1 MDWGSKKVRIGIAIG
16 VFAVIAFAFPLRKV
30 YPDKQSELK
39 IPTFEGDSTKLKQ
52 TVILPAFT
60 SPMVSGKNNIW
71 CTSFQLAWNE
81 MKNTI
86 VKGPIIVTG
95 AEALSQLLNSARQS
109 KTDLLENSYYATA
122 GSVADG
128 IIQKIQSD
136 MARKFP
142 HAPKP
147 TFNPEDALIAYAYL
161 EVYVK
166 FKEPF
171 DENELSLNFMDST
184 GKQSQLKSFGITE
197 SHSPN
202 YKKIIEQVD
211 LLFCTL
217 DPKDNMT
224 EFALDLCKFTQPY
237 QVVVAMIDPKTTL
250 QQTFETVQEK
260 IKLFPDQQIK
270 PRYRRLQPGEI
281 LMVPELFWQINH
293 RFTELLNKPIRG
305 FNTISEAF
313 QMIQF
318 RLDRSGAI
326 LKSEAKL
333 VALSAESEPSRMF
346 VLNKPFLIY
355 LKKRDA
361 LQPFFVMWVDNA
373 ELLTPK

>member
-1 MDWGSKKVRIGIAIG
+1 MDWGTKKVRIGIAIV
-16 VFAVIAFAFPLRKV
+16 VFAAIVLALPLRKA
-30 YPDKQSELK
+30 YPDEQLESKV
-39 IPTFEGDSTKLKQ
+39 PTFEGDSSKLKQ
-52 TVILPAFT
+52 TVILPAFA
-60 SPMVSGKNNIW
+60 SPMVAGKNNIW
-71 CTSFQLAWNE
+71 CSSFQLAWNE
-81 MKNTI
+81 MKDTI
-86 VKGPIIVTG
+86 VKGPIVATG
-95 AEALSQLLNSARQS
+95 AEVLSWLMNSARQS
-109 KTDLLENSYYATA
+109 KTDLLENSYYVAA
-122 GSVADG
+122 GSVAEG

-142 HAPKP
+142 DAPKP
-147 TFNPEDALIAYAYL
+147 TFDPRDALIAYAYL

-171 DENELSLNFMDST
+171 DENERSLPFMDSA
-184 GKQSQLKSFGITE
+184 GKQTQLKSFGITQ

-202 YKKIIEQVD
+202 NKKIIEQVD

-217 DPKDNMT
+217 DQKDNMT

-237 QVVVAMIDPKTTL
+237 QVVVAMIDPKGTL

-270 PRYRRLQPGEI
+270 PHYRRLQSGEI

-305 FNTISEAF
+305 FDTISEAF
-313 QMIQF
+313 QMIRF

-333 VALSAESEPSRMF
+333 AALSAESEPSRLF

-361 LQPFFVMWVDNA
+361 QQPFFVMWVDNA
-373 ELLTPK
+373 ELLSPK